1 MIDVSDENEPREL
14 LLLKMTLQTERGVPF
29 SEHPGVDRT
38 MHFVTGC
45 APFPDG
51 FMLEHKRPALG
62 GVTLRTGL
70 VRREKG
76 KAATLDFLVETRV
89 TAFYRISLV
98 RIVAIDAVHLV
109 FQHWVMVR

>member
-1 MIDVSDENEPREL
+1 MIRIADENPAVDSL
-14 LLLKMTLQTERGVPF
+14 LLEMTLETKRRVSGSQHAR
-29 SEHPGVDRT
+29 VDRA
-38 MHFVTGC
+38 MRRMTGH
-45 APFPDG
+45 AAFADRV
-51 FMLEHKRPALG
+51 MLEHKGPALG
-62 GVTLRTGL
+62 GMTLRTGL